1 MPFANCVSPF
11 LVLEHVTRSL
21 VRETLW
27 AACGTCTLLVGEY
40 TPTPIFATCTFWI
53 MQFCI
58 NNTRDSFEKKSNII
72 LLHISIVLMYSKDCS
87 AELPLKEGLIHAM

>member
-1 MPFANCVSPF
+1 MPIANRVSPF

-40 TPTPIFATCTFWI
+40 TPTSHFRY
-53 MQFCI
+53 MY
-58 NNTRDSFEKKSNII
+58 I
-72 LLHISIVLMYSKDCS
+72 LDYAVLYK
-87 AELPLKEGLIHAM
+87 